1 MNFRY
6 FACPT
11 CRKYTSAG
19 YRWAYW
25 ELEIPGIVEPNNP
38 VDVTAVIGASKYWKP
53 PAESNSNWLY
63 EEIFPL
69 VNAFL
74 VEHCEHGIIYVESGD
89 FFGIDDFESW
99 SEIE

>member
-19 YRWAYW
+19 YRWTYW
-25 ELEIPGIVEPNNP
+25 ELEHCGLVEPNKP
-38 VDVTAVIGASKYWKP
+38 VDVAAVIGASKYWHP
-53 PAESNSNWLY
+53 PAGPNSSWLY
-63 EEIFPL
+63 EGVFPL
-69 VNAFL
+69 VKTFL
-74 VEHCEHGIIYVESGD
+74 AEHREHGIIYVESGE
-89 FFGIDDFESW
+89 FFSTDDFESW